1 MTTVEL
7 KEGILLALDS
17 LRSNKF
23 RSALTILGVLIGV
36 WSVIAMTSL
45 VNGLDGAVQNSIDK
59 IGSNVLFVDRFSPE
73 FDYDDLNEDERN
85 RKWIT
90 TMEADAIIENCPAV
104 AAVSPENHHWGQGR
118 DGNSIK
124 YKGHKANRPALVGV
138 RPAYQKVHNLSVRAG
153 RFISDIDNEFKTMV
167 CVIGSDVKEVLFP
180 NEDPIGKQIRVNNY
194 RFTVIG
200 VREKLDV
207 MLGNDGEN
215 NKVAIPLSTY
225 EKMLPWDEALTL
237 MVSANSMEELE
248 EAEEQIIATLRKVR
262 KVPYDKDNDFA
273 VFGQENLR
281 EMVGNITK
289 YIYVAMIIISSVG
302 LMVGGVGVMNIML
315 VSVTERTREIG
326 VRKAIGA
333 KRNNILWQ
341 FLIEAM
347 TLSGSGGLL
356 GIAAGV
362 GTALLI
368 GALSPL
374 PFGVSPLF
382 IILGFSVAVTVGLA
396 AGIYPAF
403 RAASVDPIESLRY
416 E

>member
-1 MTTVEL
+1 MTVVEL

-17 LRSNKF
+17 LKSNKF

-45 VNGLDGAVQNSIDK
+45 VNGLDGAVQDSIDK
-59 IGSNVLFVDRFSPE
+59 IGSNVLFVDRFPPE
-73 FDYDDLNEDERN
+73 TDYDDLTEEERN

-104 AAVSPENHHWGQGR
+104 AAVSPENHHWGRGR
-118 DGNSIK
+118 NGNSVK
-124 YKGHKANRPALVGV
+124 YKGRKANRPALVGV
-138 RPAYQKVHNLSVRAG
+138 RPAYQKVHNLSVSAG
-153 RFISDIDNEFKTMV
+153 RFISDIDNEVKAMV
-167 CVIGSDVKEVLFP
+167 CVIGSDVKDALFP
-180 NEDPIGKQIRVNNY
+180 NEDPIDKQIRVNNY

-200 VREKLDV
+200 VREKLEA
-207 MLGNDGEN
+207 MLGDNSEN
-215 NKVAIPLSTY
+215 NKVAIPLKTY
-225 EKMLPWDEALTL
+225 EKILPWDEALTL
-237 MVSANSMEELE
+237 MVSANSMEEIE
-248 EAEEQIIATLRKVR
+248 EAEEQIITALRRVR
-262 KVPYDKDNDFA
+262 KVPYDKENDFA
-273 VFGQENLR
+273 VFGQENIR

-289 YIYVAMIIISSVG
+289 YIYIAMIVISSVG

-356 GIAAGV
+356 GIALGI

-382 IILGFSVAVTVGLA
+382 IFLGFMVAVTVGLA

>member
-7 KEGILLALDS
+7 KEGVLLALDS
-17 LRSNKF
+17 LKSNKF

-45 VNGLDGAVQNSIDK
+45 VNGLDSAVQDSIDK
-59 IGSNVLFVDRFSPE
+59 IGSNVLFVDRFPPE
-73 FDYDDLNEDERN
+73 TDYDDLSEEDQN

-90 TMEADAIIENCPAV
+90 TMEADAILENCPAV
-104 AAVSPENHHWGQGR
+104 SDVSPENHHWGSGR
-118 DGNSIK
+118 DGNSVK
-124 YKGHKANRPALVGV
+124 YKGRKANRPALVGV
-138 RPAYQKVHNLSVRAG
+138 RPSYQKVHNLSVSAG
-153 RFISDIDNEFKTMV
+153 RFISFTDNEIKGMV
-167 CVIGSDVKEVLFP
+167 CVIGSDVNEALFP

-194 RFTVIG
+194 RFTVVG
-200 VREKLDV
+200 VREKLEA
-207 MLGNDGEN
+207 MLGDDSDN
-215 NKVAIPLSTY
+215 NKVAIPLKTY
-225 EKMLPWDEALTL
+225 EKILPSDKALTL
-237 MVSANSMEELE
+237 MVSANSLEELD
-248 EAEEQIIATLRKVR
+248 EAQEQIISALRKVR

-273 VFGQENLR
+273 VFGQESIR

-289 YIYVAMIIISSVG
+289 YIYIAMIIISSVG

-347 TLSGSGGLL
+347 TLSGSGGIL
-356 GIAAGV
+356 GIIFGV

-368 GALSPL
+368 GAVSPL
-374 PFGVSPLF
+374 PFGVSPVF
-382 IILGFSVAVTVGLA
+382 IFLGFAVAVTVGLT
-396 AGIYPAF
+396 AGIYPAYK
-403 RAASVDPIESLRY
+403 AASVDPIESLRY

>member
-1 MTTVEL
+1 MTSVEL
-7 KEGILLALDS
+7 KEGVLLALDS
-17 LRSNKF
+17 LKSNKF

-45 VNGLDGAVQNSIDK
+45 VNGLDGAVQDSIDK
-59 IGSNVLFVDRFSPE
+59 IGSNVLFVDRFPPNT
-73 FDYDDLNEDERN
+73 DYDDLTEDEQN

-90 TMEADAIIENCPAV
+90 TMEADAIVENCPAV
-104 AAVSPENHHWGQGR
+104 SAVSPENHHWGQGR
-118 DGNSIK
+118 GGNSVK
-124 YKGHKANRPALVGV
+124 YKGRKANRPALVGV
-138 RPAYQKVHNLSVRAG
+138 RPTYQKVNNLSVSAG
-153 RFISDIDNEFKTMV
+153 RFISDIDNKIKAMV
-167 CVIGSDVKEVLFP
+167 CVIGSDVKEALFP
-180 NEDPIGKQIRVNNY
+180 NEDPIDKQIRVNNY

-200 VREKLDV
+200 VREKLEA
-207 MLGNDGEN
+207 MLGDNSEN
-215 NKVAIPLSTY
+215 NKIAIPLQTY
-225 EKMLPWDEALTL
+225 AKILPWDKALSL
-237 MVSANSMEELE
+237 KVSANSLE
-248 EAEEQIIATLRKVR
+248 EIELAEEQIIAALRIVR
-262 KVPYDKDNDFA
+262 NVPYDKDNDFA

-289 YIYVAMIIISSVG
+289 YIYLAMIIISSVG

-347 TLSGSGGLL
+347 TLSGSGGIL
-356 GIAAGV
+356 GIVFGV

-374 PFGVSPLF
+374 PFGVSPIF
-382 IILGFSVAVTVGLA
+382 IFLGFMVAVTVGLA